1 MSRRPLPQA
10 PSRYDQRLWQ
20 IILRDIERSLQT
32 ATGGGTTTSVEVTT
46 DVHNDLTGRD
56 APNSHPLDAITG
68 LIAALDGKASDFDL
82 TQLESRVTQLEG
94 ESDVATL
101 TTLIDDT
108 GAANPQVLYVGK
120 AVPGTAEATAAWQI
134 KRITIESDDDAQIEF
149 AGTGAF
155 DQAWVD
161 RTTLTYS

>member
-10 PSRYDQRLWQ
+10 PNRYDQRLWQ
-20 IILRDIERSLQT
+20 IILRDIERALQSF
-32 ATGGGTTTSVEVTT
+32 GGSGTVTNIDVTT

-56 APNSHPLDAITG
+56 AANAHPLDAITG
-68 LIAALDGKASDFDL
+68 LIAALDAKANDFDL
-82 TQLESRVTQLEG
+82 TQLEGRVAQLEG
-94 ESDVATL
+94 DTGVATL

-108 GAANPQVLYVGK
+108 GATNPQVLYVGK
-120 AVPGTAEATAAWQI
+120 ATPGTAQGTAAWQI
-134 KRITIESDDDAQIEF
+134 QRITIESDDDAQIEF

-161 RTTLTYS
+161 RTMLTYS